1 MFSSISLIFLKV
13 SALLK
18 NSRLMRQTLNALG
31 LCIGLGNIL
40 VTRPR
45 STLEGIAIKNE
56 GAIFAD

>member
-1 MFSSISLIFLKV
+1 
-13 SALLK
+13 
-18 NSRLMRQTLNALG
+18 MRQTLNALG

-56 GAIFAD
+56 GVMFCGLMIRPLTSHKYTNKYNKIQK